1 MPQFLSANPKLNCT
15 ERRAVAS
22 NKPDSR
28 ERQAWRVRE
37 FCEALGISNS
47 TFWKYV
53 AAGRIHIIRVG
64 RRVLVP
70 AAEATRIT
78 AEGL

>member
-1 MPQFLSANPKLNCT
+1 MSQFSSVNRSPNRA
-15 ERRAVAS
+15 ERRAAAS
-22 NKPDSR
+22 NKSDTP

-37 FCEALGISNS
+37 FCEAIGISNS

-53 AAGRIHIIRVG
+53 ASGRIHIIRVG

-70 AAEATRIT
+70 AAEAARIT